1 MLLALAILWLSVF
14 WETCDKVSP
23 KPGLKL
29 FQDDYKSVE
38 ETCIAVGFVK
48 NSCRNDTKMGIFT
61 LFNLSLLCIK
71 RLLLSQWSSYIFVV

>member
-1 MLLALAILWLSVF
+1 MLFALAILWLSVF
-14 WETCDKVSP
+14 WGTCDKMSP

-48 NSCRNDTKMGIFT
+48 IAAEMKQKWVFT
-61 LFNLSLLCIK
+61 LFTLSLLCIK
-71 RLLLSQWSSYIFVV
+71 RLSLSEWSS